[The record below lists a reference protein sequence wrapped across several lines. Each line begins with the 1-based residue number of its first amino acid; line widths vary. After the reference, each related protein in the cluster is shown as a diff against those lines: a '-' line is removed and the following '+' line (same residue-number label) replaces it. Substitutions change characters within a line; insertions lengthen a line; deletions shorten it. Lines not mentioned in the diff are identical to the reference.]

1 MLANTA
7 IGDLLE
13 RIAEIQEDAI
23 WMSVAESDEAQE
35 AVAEAQREQL
45 RQGQRPDGSIF
56 PDYSPT
62 SVNVYGKPSGP
73 IQWYDDG
80 EFYDTIGYVATD
92 KNLEFFDAL
101 TTGDDGQDINLEQ
114 QYDETILGIQTDN
127 FTDINETFA
136 AKYIEQLEILLAIR

>member
-45 RQGQRPDGSIF
+45 RQGQRPDGSEF
-56 PDYSPT
+56 DYYSLT
-62 SVNVYGKPSGP
+62 SQMVYNKPNEP
-73 IQWYDDG
+73 IKWYDDG